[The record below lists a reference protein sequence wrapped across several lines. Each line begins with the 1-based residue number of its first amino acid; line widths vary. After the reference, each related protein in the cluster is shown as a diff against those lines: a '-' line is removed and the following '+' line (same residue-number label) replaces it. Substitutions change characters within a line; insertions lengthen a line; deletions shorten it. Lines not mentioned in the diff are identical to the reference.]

1 VTRYASIGLLVALL
15 SFDRVYAQTSP
26 VMELLAQAKALT
38 PDAAHGRILYL
49 KHCTGC
55 HGKHAWGDGP
65 KAIPALAGQREFY
78 LIEQLAQFTTHER
91 NNALMSES
99 THPADVN
106 RPQAFRDVAAYLAQA
121 MRNPRADHEEGSPTS
136 AGAKIYA
143 RGCAV
148 CHGKSGAGSDSE
160 PIPAI
165 GGQHY
170 EYLLLQLQNFAA
182 GHRDRVDLPA
192 VNFAAGLSP
201 KEQQN
206 VADYISRLTAMVA
219 TDASP

>member
-1 VTRYASIGLLVALL
+1 MTSYAPIGLLVALL
-15 SFDRVYAQTSP
+15 SCDRVCAQTSP
-26 VMELLAQAKALT
+26 VMELLVEAKALT

-55 HGKHAWGDGP
+55 HGKHAWGDGL

-78 LIEQLAQFTTHER
+78 LIEQLARFTTHEQ
-91 NNALMSES
+91 NNPLMSES

-106 RPQAFRDVAAYLAQA
+106 RPQAFRDLAGYLAQA
-121 MRNPRADHEEGSPTS
+121 PRNPRANHKEGSPSS

-143 RGCAV
+143 RSCAV

-201 KEQQN
+201 EKQQD

-219 TDASP
+219 TDGSE

>member
-1 VTRYASIGLLVALL
+1 MSPYACIGLLVALL
-15 SFDRVYAQTSP
+15 SFDPAYGQTAP
-26 VMELLAQAKALT
+26 VMQLLAQAKALT

-78 LIEQLAQFTTHER
+78 IVEQLAEFTTRER
-91 NNALMSES
+91 DNALMSES

-121 MRNPRADHEEGSPTS
+121 PRNPSADHAEGARAS

-182 GHRDRVDLPA
+182 GHRDQVDLPA

-201 KEQQN
+201 DEQKS
-206 VADYISRLTAMVA
+206 VADYISRLTALLA